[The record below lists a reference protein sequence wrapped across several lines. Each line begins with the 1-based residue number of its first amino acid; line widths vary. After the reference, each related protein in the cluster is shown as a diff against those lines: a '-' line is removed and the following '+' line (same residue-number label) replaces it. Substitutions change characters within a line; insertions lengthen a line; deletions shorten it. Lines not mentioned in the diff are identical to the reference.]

1 MANGYT
7 NTVPQGQAGTGGA
20 FILGPNR
27 ALQYALQQR
36 QEREGRIAA
45 GEQQFYQRQAA
56 YNNQFQKTLMEMGQ
70 FAETPMFQEDFAHL
84 TNELVRQGGEMM
96 ARGIN
101 PFNPHQSESDRSAVQ
116 QWNTEYN
123 QLRSAKA
130 MVDIMH
136 KDIQY
141 QIKRYENNPDD
152 YDIDDFNEIRD
163 FQNNYSLEDILSGQ
177 ASVPRMSRALRIGEE
192 IAKQYGPITRAVEEM
207 YVNEQG
213 QEMRRSGTEADLDRI
228 AYIANSQI
236 NPNTQYGRE
245 VNRRLRKEFGDG
257 ASMDGLLMT
266 TDRDE
271 VRDILDR
278 QFRNQ
283 GERSPIVELMASGI
297 DARPGTPEYESFLE
311 QATNEQLRA
320 EQIYADAVNEAGMA
334 LQMRV
339 NPTVTER
346 VDFTYANQRRADAA
360 AARSARNSNAAYQ
373 NMLLRNQKLRDGGSE
388 VQDLISTAIDLDFSE
403 YFEGEEITPG
413 IQVPGAIPV
422 ASTSFPISATDAID
436 VETGRK
442 TKNTGQRVT
451 LSSIAP
457 TAFDK
462 DGNVVSG
469 ESLEELMRNSN
480 VVEFRPMAVVQSG
493 SGSRTRE
500 HMYDPSVIPV
510 KQFSSNY
517 REGVNQTLKIQEE
530 ATRQLNEALKNRPSN
545 KDDSWRSYE
554 ARTDEMFSPVAPI
567 ERGFSSSL
575 GQTGKS
581 KIVW

>member
-7 NTVPQGQAGTGGA
+7 NTVPLGQAGTGGA

-45 GEQQFYQRQAA
+45 GEQQFYQRQAS

-70 FAETPMFQEDFAHL
+70 LAETPMFQEDFAHL

-101 PFNPHQSESDRSAVQ
+101 PFNPHQSDDSRSAVQ

-130 MVDIMH
+130 MVDVMH
-136 KDIQY
+136 KDIQD

-152 YDIDDFNEIRD
+152 YDIEDFNEIRD
-163 FQNNYSLEDILSGQ
+163 FQNNNSLEDILSGQ
-177 ASVPRMSRALRIGEE
+177 VRVPRMSRSLRIGEE

-213 QEMRRSGTEADLDRI
+213 QEMRRSGVEADMDRI

-245 VNRRLRKEFGDG
+245 VNRRLRREFGDE

-271 VRDILDR
+271 VRDTLDR

-334 LQMRV
+334 LQTRV

-346 VDFTYANQRRADAA
+346 ADFTYANQRRADASA
-360 AARSARNSNAAYQ
+360 SRSARNSNAAYQ

-388 VQDLISTAIDLDFSE
+388 VEDLISTAIDLDFSE
-403 YFEGEEITPG
+403 YFEGEEIMPG

-422 ASTSFPISATDAID
+422 ASTSFPVSATDAID

-469 ESLEELMRNSN
+469 ESLEELMRNGN

-493 SGSRTRE
+493 SGRSTRD

-517 REGVNQTLKIQEE
+517 KKGVNQTLKIQEE

-545 KDDSWRSYE
+545 RDGSWRSYE
-554 ARTDEMFSPVAPI
+554 ARTNEMFSPVAPTAA
-567 ERGFSSSL
+567 GHSSSL

>member
-7 NTVPQGQAGTGGA
+7 NTVPQGQAGTGSA

-84 TNELVRQGGEMM
+84 TNQLVRQGGEMM

-123 QLRSAKA
+123 QLRSAKV

-136 KDIQY
+136 KDIQD

-177 ASVPRMSRALRIGEE
+177 ARVPRMSRALRIGEE

-245 VNRRLRKEFGDG
+245 VNRRLRKEFGEG

-373 NMLLRNQKLRDGGSE
+373 NLLLRNQKLRDGGSE
-388 VQDLISTAIDLDFSE
+388 VQDLISTAIDLDFTE

-457 TAFDK
+457 AAFDK

-530 ATRQLNEALKNRPSN
+530 AARQLNEALKNRPSN